1 MFAATEQPSKEQV
14 GIEIPVVTREPTRRA
29 LLCLNVR
36 KRFGE
41 AEVVRDLSLAVGEGE
56 ILALLG
62 SSGCGKTTTLR
73 LIAGLERVDGGCIEI
88 DGELVAG
95 AGLHLPPE
103 KRRIGM
109 VFQDYAL
116 FPHLSVG
123 RNVGFGLG
131 RGADGA
137 RRVDEALDLVGLSG
151 FADRVPQELSGGQQ
165 QRVALARALAPKPR
179 VLLMDEPFS
188 NLDPD
193 LRASVRREVRDILR
207 EAGATAVLV
216 THDQEEALS
225 IADRVAVMLGGQI
238 VQAGPPEELYHRP
251 ATRTIADFIG
261 DVQFVQGEA
270 SGRRALTILGEIP
283 LHGTCEGRVD
293 VMLRPEMLRLTPAS
307 ASDGDEATP
316 ATIVSRAFFGHDQLL
331 TLQLKCG
338 QLLKARLG
346 AYGGF
351 RPGDQVMVSVRGG
364 ALAYPHEQ

>member
-1 MFAATEQPSKEQV
+1 MFAAIEPPSREYQV
-14 GIEIPVVTREPTRRA
+14 SDASAATRQSGRRA
-29 LLCLNVR
+29 LLCLNVQ
-36 KRFGE
+36 KHFGE
-41 AEVVRDLSLAVGEGE
+41 IEVVRDLSLSVSEGE

-95 AGLHLPPE
+95 AGLHTAPE
-103 KRRIGM
+103 RRRIGM

-131 RGADGA
+131 RGTDSQ
-137 RRVDEALDLVGLSG
+137 RRVDEALDLVGLAG
-151 FADRVPQELSGGQQ
+151 FGDRMPQELSGGQQ

-193 LRASVRREVRDILR
+193 LRANVRSEVRDILR

-225 IADRVAVMLGGQI
+225 MADQVALMMHGAI
-238 VQAGPPEELYHRP
+238 VQRADPETLYRRP
-251 ATRTIADFIG
+251 ATRQVAGFIG
-261 DVQFVQGEA
+261 ESLFLPGTA
-270 SGRRALTILGEIP
+270 SGHGAETEI
-283 LHGTCEGRVD
+283 GRLELVDPHIGAVD
-293 VMLRPEMLRLTPAS
+293 VLLRPEALELATS
-307 ASDGDEATP
+307 QGDDPVAG
-316 ATIVSRAFFGHDQLL
+316 TIVRREYYGRYQSLSVRLRSGVV
-331 TLQLKCG
+331 
-338 QLLKARLG
+338 LKAT
-346 AYGGF
+346 GGTGMTF
-351 RPGDQVMVSVRGG
+351 RVGDAVRVT
-364 ALAYPHEQ
+364 AREPLLAYPGIIRG

>member
-1 MFAATEQPSKEQV
+1 MVATTEHPSEGQENV
-14 GIEIPVVTREPTRRA
+14 DIPVATREPTRRA

-41 AEVVRDLSLAVGEGE
+41 ADVVRDLSLAVAEGE

-131 RGADGA
+131 RGADA
-137 RRVDEALDLVGLSG
+137 AYRIDEALDLVGLSG
-151 FADRVPQELSGGQQ
+151 FADRMPQELSGGQQ
-165 QRVALARALAPKPR
+165 QRVALARALAPNPR

-207 EAGATAVLV
+207 AAGATAVLV

-225 IADRVAVMLGGQI
+225 MADQVALMMHGAI
-238 VQAGPPEELYHRP
+238 VQRADPETLYRRP
-251 ATRTIADFIG
+251 ATPQVAGFIG
-261 DVQFVQGEA
+261 ESLLLPGSA
-270 SGRRALTILGEIP
+270 SGHVAGTEIGRLELVDAHDGPVDILIRPEDLELSISQDDDP
-283 LHGTCEGRVD
+283 VAGRVIRREYFGRYHALS
-293 VMLRPEMLRLTPAS
+293 VELRSGT
-307 ASDGDEATP
+307 
-316 ATIVSRAFFGHDQLL
+316 V
-331 TLQLKCG
+331 
-338 QLLKARLG
+338 LKAT
-346 AYGGF
+346 GG
-351 RPGDQVMVSVRGG
+351 PGTTLRVGDAVRIK
-364 ALAYPHEQ
+364 AREPLLAFPGTTHR